1 MLKVVEEIVLIMLD
15 AEKGDVHSSLSEHSH
30 DIAIAGALL
39 VDLEMEGRIDT
50 DLQKLFI
57 INPAPLGDDLLDP
70 VLSDITQETGIHDTS
85 YWITRISKRSGE
97 LRQRITDRLVAHG
110 ILEPEPNGLVFLSRS
125 VARAHRYPDTV
136 GSITE
141 NVELRIMRAILAEDI
156 PDPRDVVIISIAAAC
171 GVFRSIL
178 TQEELDNAQPRIER
192 IARLDL
198 IGREVAAAL
207 SKIEAPAPPPAA
219 ARPYEEIPQASG
231 WPIAG
236 NALEMAGD
244 LRKFLTKQYRTH
256 GPIFRIRAFNRRF
269 VALVGPEA
277 NLLVSKMGHNFLRS
291 YEFWRDFND
300 ANAAMHTILSMDGP
314 EHIRMRKAQARGYSP
329 SVLEN
334 NLDDA
339 INIVRRAIADW
350 PEDRAIAGQRAFQGI
365 IAEQIGVR
373 LTGVSPQ
380 PYMDDLIV
388 YLETLLKTTV
398 MGQWPKQMMY
408 MPRYRRARKRILELY
423 TQVLE
428 EHQPGNRKCKSPD
441 YIDDLIELNRSDP
454 QLLPET
460 DFLLAFLGPY
470 IAGLDTSASVCSF
483 TLYALL
489 KYPDLLEQVTDEAD
503 ALFRHGTPT
512 MRDMRRLDAT
522 HRVVLE
528 ALRIYPIIP
537 GITRVAS
544 NSFEFGGYKVPAGA
558 WVLIGNTVPH
568 HLPEFFPDPDR
579 FDIERYRRV
588 PPEHQRPG
596 VYAPFGLGRHRC
608 LGSSFA
614 ELQIMV
620 NLATVVHE
628 TELVLENP
636 NRPIKIKNTPIP
648 HPDESF
654 RFRLVGRRQKGS

>member
-15 AEKGDVHSSLSEHSH
+15 AEKGDVHSSLSKYSH
-30 DIAIAGALL
+30 DVAIAGALL
-39 VDLEMEGRIDT
+39 ADLELEGRIDT
-50 DLQKLFI
+50 DLQKLFTI
-57 INPAPLGDDLLDP
+57 DPTPLGDDLLDP
-70 VLSDITQETGIHDTS
+70 LLSDITRETGIHDTS
-85 YWITRISKRSGE
+85 YWIARISKRSGE
-97 LRQRITDRLVAHG
+97 LRQRIIHGLVEHG
-110 ILEPEPNGLVFLSRS
+110 ILEPEPNGLVFLSRL
-125 VARAHRYPDTV
+125 VARAHRYPNAV
-136 GSITE
+136 GSVTE
-141 NVELRIMRAILAEDI
+141 NVELRIMRVIFTEDI
-156 PDPRDVVIISIAAAC
+156 PGPRDAVIIGIAAAC

-178 TQEELDNAQPRIER
+178 TNEEMEIAQPRIAQL
-192 IARLDL
+192 ARLNL
-198 IGREVAAAL
+198 IGRKVAAAL
-207 SKIEAPAPPPAA
+207 SKIEATASSPAA

-236 NALEMAGD
+236 NALEMAAD
-244 LRKFLTKQYRTH
+244 LRKFLTKQYLTH

-277 NLLVSKMGHNFLRS
+277 NVFVSQRGHNFLRS
-291 YEFWRDFND
+291 YDFWRGFND

-314 EHIRMRKAQARGYSP
+314 EHIRMRKAQAQGYSP
-329 SVLEN
+329 KVLEN

-339 INIVRRAIADW
+339 IAIVRRAVEDW
-350 PEDRAIAGQRAFQGI
+350 PEDRAISGQRAFQGI

-380 PYMDDLIV
+380 PYIDDLTA
-388 YLETLLKTTV
+388 YLETLLKTKV

-408 MPRYRRARKRILELY
+408 RPRYRRARRRVLELY
-423 TQVLE
+423 TKVLE
-428 EHQPGNRKCKSPD
+428 EHQTGNRKCREPD
-441 YIDDLIELNRSDP
+441 YIDDLIELNRSNP

-460 DFLLAFLGPY
+460 DFLPAFLGPY

-489 KYPDLLEQVTDEAD
+489 KNPDLLEQVTYEAD

-512 MRDMRRLDAT
+512 MREIRGLDVT

-528 ALRIYPIIP
+528 ALRMYPIIP
-537 GITRVAS
+537 GVTRVAS

-558 WVLIGNTVPH
+558 WVLVGNTVPH
-568 HLPEFFPDPDR
+568 HLPEFFPDPDK

-588 PPEHQRPG
+588 PPEHRRPG

-620 NLATVVHE
+620 NLATVVRE
-628 TELVLENP
+628 TELVLEKP
-636 NRPIKIKNTPIP
+636 DRPIKIKNTPIP
-648 HPDESF
+648 HPDKSF
-654 RFRLVGRRQKGS
+654 KFRLVGRRQKGS